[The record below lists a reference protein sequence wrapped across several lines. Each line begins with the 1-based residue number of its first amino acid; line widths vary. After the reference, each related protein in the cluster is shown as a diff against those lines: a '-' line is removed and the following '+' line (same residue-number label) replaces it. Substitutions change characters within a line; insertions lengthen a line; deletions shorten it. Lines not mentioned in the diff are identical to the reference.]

1 MGSEESLVGNNAN
14 LGESTDIL
22 NIPR

>member
-1 MGSEESLVGNNAN
+1 MGSEKSFVGNNAN
-14 LGESTDIL
+14 LGDSTDIL